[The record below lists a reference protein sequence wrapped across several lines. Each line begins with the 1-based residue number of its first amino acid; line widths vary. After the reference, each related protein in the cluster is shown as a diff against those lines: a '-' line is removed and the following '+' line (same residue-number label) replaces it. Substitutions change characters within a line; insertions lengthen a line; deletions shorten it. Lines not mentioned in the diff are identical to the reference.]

1 MKKSQKMRENK
12 NEKVHEM
19 LDQVQLSLLEQQLLN
34 LLLDGLNLRLNLG
47 TLVLSHAEM
56 RGLNIFLG
64 YANIF
69 RSIPGGDDRSADPAG
84 PPQRLLGPD
93 EHVGDVLVLT
103 EQRDVQQDLQRLA
116 DQSEI
121 SIVFNNQ
128 SQCSITTSAANRLI
142 GEVVQSRRR
151 PLLGPSPG

>member
-1 MKKSQKMRENK
+1 MS
-12 NEKVHEM
+12 
-19 LDQVQLSLLEQQLLN
+19 
-34 LLLDGLNLRLNLG
+34 
-47 TLVLSHAEM
+47 
-56 RGLNIFLG
+56 NIFLSSTK
-64 YANIF
+64 IF

-121 SIVFNNQ
+121 SIVTTNQ
-128 SQCSITTSAANRLI
+128 SQRSILELCSAPSVPQP
-142 GEVVQSRRR
+142 VVQSRRR